1 MKLTL
6 ETKLEVLYKLSFYRN
21 SYEAVSKELG
31 LSFQQVK
38 NQITFRNDL
47 KQQIACYDKIITGGL
62 PGIIWPELYPVKSEM
77 SERDMKKRIGFLEAK
92 LAYYEELARQE
103 GIDLEAV
110 SKKNALK
117 QSENRTEEEKDQ

>member
-92 LAYYEELARQE
+92 LAYYEELAKQE
-103 GIDLEAV
+103 GVDLEEV
-110 SKKNALK
+110 SKKNVWR
-117 QSENRTEEEKDQ
+117 QSEKRPEKAKDQ

>member
-1 MKLTL
+1 MRLAL

-31 LSFQQVK
+31 LNFRQVK
-38 NQITFRNDL
+38 DLLSTRNKL
-47 KQQIACYDKIITGGL
+47 KQQIVCYDKIIAGGL

-77 SERDMKKRIGFLEAK
+77 SERDMKKRISFLEAK

-110 SKKNALK
+110 SKKNAWK

>member
-62 PGIIWPELYPVKSEM
+62 PGIIWPELYPVKSEKHKR
-77 SERDMKKRIGFLEAK
+77 ERKKRTGLREQRLE
-92 LAYYEELARQE
+92 Y
-103 GIDLEAV
+103 
-110 SKKNALK
+110 
-117 QSENRTEEEKDQ
+117 